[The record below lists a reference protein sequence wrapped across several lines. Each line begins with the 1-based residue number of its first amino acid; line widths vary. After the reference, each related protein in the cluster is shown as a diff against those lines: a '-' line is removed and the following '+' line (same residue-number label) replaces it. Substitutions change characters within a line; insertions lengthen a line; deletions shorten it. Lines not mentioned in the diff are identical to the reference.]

1 MMRIAE
7 RNLKKQTQFSKGQNG
22 AKSYLKGYYGNITVH
37 GAQKNKAN
45 SKHALSAVE
54 WANFERD
61 VYS

>member
-1 MMRIAE
+1 MGVSAY
-7 RNLKKQTQFSKGQNG
+7 SKGD
-22 AKSYLKGYYGNITVH
+22 YGEIKRFR
-37 GAQKNKAN
+37 ARKNKAN